1 MKLLILCLSLYS
13 PFIFAVAD
21 SKVVLPLEE
30 YTRLKKETEAPHLT
44 VIESVSITGDYGK
57 NLSLKVKG
65 ANSGKAE
72 LVEFMDLPKGSVYD
86 CKGNALLQK
95 NQNSL
100 QLLSEGSRFSLEC
113 TLSFPNWN
121 EANLTI
127 MNALFLKVDIHNGD
141 VILGGE
147 TARQSVI
154 LTRTSS
160 VAENDKAEV
169 TVVGHHRLT
178 VLPEEARFE
187 YRLQLSNP
195 GRTKKIFSLPLRN
208 GEMVQS
214 ITADGVYKDTTTAV
228 EFTLNPGI
236 NTVSVSGRFQGGN
249 FRVPLPSAQNFLLI
263 ENSPMLQLSLETKA
277 RRVSVQDTGMYS
289 QYSTSRAYLLTS
301 NEAVSWTSKK
311 LEVFTSTGFSVNR
324 AHYTVYVPRKG
335 AGIVEAGFEINNQG
349 TPEIPFKVPN
359 KVTYV
364 EIGGVPQV
372 LLKDPSGA
380 LLIQVP
386 TGIQNVLIQYEGS
399 ASGSFVGQML
409 SDQLIRPAAVMSDVS
424 VELKLSPKWEMVYGK
439 SLFETKSELNFSSI
453 LWGILFSLLL
463 VYVLRDFGLM
473 KSDLLLAG
481 VSSFFIFSLLPNAGS
496 LFVAALVIF
505 KIYGQRQKLIGY
517 WPKKSWAQITVV
529 ALGLMIGV
537 FIYAR
542 LGDVSRDL
550 YNQKIASVNMV
561 GNSYEGAG
569 APGAAAPMM
578 AKSSMMNND
587 MAMDEVSAPEPMRT
601 SSHGSSPDYQGVPA
615 RVKIPNEGRVFIFNQ
630 GMIDT
635 ETLPHLR
642 LFLVDQ
648 SVTAI
653 LLFLSVLLLGVT
665 LYRQQKKIL
674 DAIRARV

>member
-1 MKLLILCLSLYS
+1 MKLLIFLLILYS
-13 PFIFAVAD
+13 TFIFAAGE
-21 SKVVLPLEE
+21 SKVTLPLEE
-30 YTRLKKETEAPHLT
+30 YTRLKKETEVPNLT

-57 NLSLKVKG
+57 NLSLKVRG
-65 ANSGKAE
+65 AHSGKSE

-100 QLLSEGSRFSLEC
+100 QLLSEGSRFSLDC
-113 TLSFPNWN
+113 TLNFPNWN

-127 MNALFLKVDIHNGD
+127 MNALFLKVDIDNGE
-141 VILGGE
+141 VILGGDNS
-147 TARQSVI
+147 RQSVI

-169 TVVGHHRLT
+169 TIVGHHRLT

-214 ITADGVYKDTTTAV
+214 ITADGIYKDTTTAV

-236 NTVSVSGRFQGGN
+236 NTVSVSGRFQGVN
-249 FRVPLPSAQNFLLI
+249 FKVPLPSAQNFLLI

-277 RRVSVQDTGMYS
+277 RRISVQDTGMYS

-301 NEAVSWTSKK
+301 NEAVSWSSKK

-349 TPEIPFKVPN
+349 TPEIPFKIPN

-386 TGIQNVLIQYEGS
+386 TGIQNILIQYEGS
-399 ASGSFVGQML
+399 GSGSFLGQML
-409 SDQLIRPAAVMSDVS
+409 SDELIRPAAVMSDVS
-424 VELKLSPKWEMVYGK
+424 VDVKLSPKWEMVYGK
-439 SLFETKSELNFSSI
+439 SLFETKSELNLSSI
-453 LWGILFSLLL
+453 LWGVLFALLL
-463 VYVLRDFGLM
+463 VYVLREFGLM
-473 KSDLLLAG
+473 KGELLLAG
-481 VSSFFIFSLLPNAGS
+481 VSSFFIFALLPNAGT
-496 LFVAALVIF
+496 LFVISFVIF
-505 KIYGQRQKLIGY
+505 KIYGQRQKLIQF
-517 WPKKSWAQITVV
+517 WPKRSWTQVGVIAMGVLV
-529 ALGLMIGV
+529 GV

-542 LGDVSRDL
+542 LGDFSNEL
-550 YNQKIASVNMV
+550 SNQKIASINMA

-569 APGAAAPMM
+569 FPAAAPMM
-578 AKSSMMNND
+578 AKSGIMAND
-587 MAMDEVSAPEPMRT
+587 MMHEELDASESMKST
-601 SSHGSSPDYQGVPA
+601 SRGSSPEYKGVPA
-615 RVKIPNEGRVFIFNQ
+615 RVKIPNEGKVFVFNQ

-648 SVTAI
+648 SVSAI
-653 LLFLSVLLLGVT
+653 LLILGVLVLGIT

-674 DAIRARV
+674 AAIKAKI